1 MTNDKIW
8 FYMIFPCDSQIL
20 YPMTNRGLYP
30 GLAGPCHPGG
40 PFGHVTQV
48 RSDVDEK
55 DPVLM
60 SKRFREKLL
69 RSKGTKAYL
78 AVEV

>member
-1 MTNDKIW
+1 
-8 FYMIFPCDSQIL
+8 
-20 YPMTNRGLYP
+20 
-30 GLAGPCHPGG
+30 
-40 PFGHVTQV
+40 V

-69 RSKGTKAYL
+69 RSKGTKAYS

>member
-1 MTNDKIW
+1 
-8 FYMIFPCDSQIL
+8 MIFPYFISHDQSTSL
-20 YPMTNRGLYP
+20 SRP
-30 GLAGPCHPGG
+30 GRALPPWGPS
-40 PFGHVTQV
+40 GHGTEV

-69 RSKGTKAYL
+69 RSKGAKAYL